1 MFKHRSMNL
10 QVLCI
15 LLILA
20 TSISAQQSESQI
32 FHLSKATI
40 IANDVPML
48 TRPAAASD
56 VISLLGL
63 GDEFA
68 VLERTQQ
75 TVTLEGITGH
85 WFLLTGESTSGWV
98 FGGNLR
104 LAADTESIALSNYEV
119 DENNYL
125 QFPQI
130 MLYQDPGI
138 RIWKLSRRNM
148 DSALASSRYDQ
159 LIIHT
164 GDSFRAL
171 YSFEDRQ
178 RDISY
183 SIRDLK
189 LFIYKTT

>member
-1 MFKHRSMNL
+1 MNL